1 AFLRFDTFHRFASA
15 LVYFPADKFRGGL
28 VRTLGNILVETLG
41 GRLSAAYPH
50 TEEGQLTRIHYLVDL
65 EGGRRAFDEAA
76 LQTRL
81 EKAVRLWSDDFSETL
96 HATMP
101 VERAENLYARYGNAF
116 SEGYREAFGA
126 AEAIADIAKLE
137 EIKKAG
143 SGALALRSSSGPDVT
158 DGNVTFK
165 IYHAG
170 GVIELSDLL

>member
-50 TEEGQLTRIHYLVDL
+50 TEEGQLTRIHYLIDL
-65 EGGRRAFDEAA
+65 EGSGKRAFDEAA
-76 LQTRL
+76 LQAKL

-96 HATMP
+96 HATMAG
-101 VERAENLYARYGNAF
+101 ERAERLFAHYGAAF
-116 SEGYREAFGA
+116 SEGYREAFTA

-137 EIKKAG
+137 DVKKAG
-143 SGALALRSSSGPDVT
+143 PGALALRSSSGADAT
-158 DGNVTFK
+158 DG
-165 IYHAG
+165 
-170 GVIELSDLL
+170 